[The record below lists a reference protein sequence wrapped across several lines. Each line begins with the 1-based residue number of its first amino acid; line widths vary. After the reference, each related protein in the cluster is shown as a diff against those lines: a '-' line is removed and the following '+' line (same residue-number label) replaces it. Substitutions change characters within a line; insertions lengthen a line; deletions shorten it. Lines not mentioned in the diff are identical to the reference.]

1 MADDPTNGG
10 RRINQLEQKSLVT
23 DTVIN
28 ELVKQVSHTNEILE
42 RYFGP
47 DGFCARHQRR
57 VERNMERIE
66 SNRAWIKAL
75 WAVAIAV
82 GLAITS
88 VAIKVMI
95 S

>member
-23 DTVIN
+23 DTVIKD
-28 ELVKQVSHTNEILE
+28 LAKQVSHTNEILE

-47 DGFCARHQRR
+47 DGFCVRHQKR

>member
-1 MADDPTNGG
+1 MSDDPTNGG

-23 DTVIN
+23 DTVIKD
-28 ELVKQVSHTNEILE
+28 LAKQVSHTNEILE

-47 DGFCARHQRR
+47 DGFCVRHQKR

>member
-1 MADDPTNGG
+1 VADDPTNGG

-23 DTVIN
+23 DTVIKD
-28 ELVKQVSHTNEILE
+28 LAKQVSHTNEILE

-47 DGFCARHQRR
+47 DGFCVRHQKR

>member
-10 RRINQLEQKSLVT
+10 RRINELEQKSLVT
-23 DTVIN
+23 DTVIKD
-28 ELVKQVSHTNEILE
+28 LAKQVSHTNEILE

-47 DGFCARHQRR
+47 DGFCVRHQKR